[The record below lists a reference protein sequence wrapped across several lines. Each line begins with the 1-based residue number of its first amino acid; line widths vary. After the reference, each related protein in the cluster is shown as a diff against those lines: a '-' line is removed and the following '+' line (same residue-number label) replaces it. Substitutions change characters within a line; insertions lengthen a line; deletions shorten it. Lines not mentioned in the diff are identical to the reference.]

1 VPTPAPINCARANPG
16 LIHLGGGAAF
26 MSTAMTIRVNTHS
39 RQRVAALAAHAYS
52 TPVVRELPKPPAD
65 AGAADTW

>member
-1 VPTPAPINCARANPG
+1 
-16 LIHLGGGAAF
+16 

-39 RQRVAALAAHAYS
+39 RHRVAALAAHAYS

-65 AGAADTW
+65 TGAADTW